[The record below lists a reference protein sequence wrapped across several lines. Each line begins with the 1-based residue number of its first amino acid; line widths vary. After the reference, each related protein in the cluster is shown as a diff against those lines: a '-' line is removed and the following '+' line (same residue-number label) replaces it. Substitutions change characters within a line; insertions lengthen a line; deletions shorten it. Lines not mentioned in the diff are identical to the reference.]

1 MKILIPLVILAGCA
15 EMVGQ
20 PYTYDTPYYKNRNAP
35 YYSGNSYNDYY
46 DRSSYY
52 NRKERD
58 RLERERIELERER
71 TRLER
76 ERLERERRNDLR
88 GAVPANPPA
97 MTCPPGFSPSER
109 KCTVE
114 ERRKGCRDMRL
125 PNGLGCVDR

>member
-1 MKILIPLVILAGCA
+1 MKALIPLIFLAGCA
-15 EMVGQ
+15 DMVGS
-20 PYTYDTPYYKNRNAP
+20 PYPYSSPYSTTPSYY
-35 YYSGNSYNDYY
+35 GNSYDYN